1 MEAEWLREIWHD
13 VQMLAL
19 DMDAQQAR
27 VVGQTDDVQTQRML
41 APAVRRLRKLFVTH
55 VGENDDVVEEVWD
68 QFLSELWLATTR
80 VLASPRVPQVVLHAF
95 ASLIA
100 LFLQTEPTDEKKTPK
115 KKKAKTKK
123 SPTPKKKGKTKKK
136 KNDDSGEDATEEEEE
151 SDNEEQAVERSL
163 SELRVEMLTK
173 LLDATK
179 AEDKNVRLRACQ
191 MLQIVLNT
199 LDYIEYVLATVACD
213 TRLNIS

>member
-27 VVGQTDDVQTQRML
+27 AVGQTDDVQTQRML

-100 LFLQTEPTDEKKTPK
+100 LFLQAEPAEEKKKT
-115 KKKAKTKK
+115 KTKK
-123 SPTPKKKGKTKKK
+123 SPTPKKKKGKKKK
-136 KNDDSGEDATEEEEE
+136 KNEDSGEEAIDEED
-151 SDNEEQAVERSL
+151 SDTQEPAVERSL
-163 SELRVEMLTK
+163 SELRVEMLAK
-173 LLDATK
+173 LLEATK

-199 LDYIEYVLATVACD
+199 LEYIEYVPF
-213 TRLNIS
+213 IP

>member
-27 VVGQTDDVQTQRML
+27 AVGQTDDVQTQRML

-100 LFLQTEPTDEKKTPK
+100 LFLQAEPADEKKK
-115 KKKAKTKK
+115 KTKK
-123 SPTPKKKGKTKKK
+123 SPTPKKKKGKKK
-136 KNDDSGEDATEEEEE
+136 KNDDSGEDATEEEE
-151 SDNEEQAVERSL
+151 SDTQEQPVERSL
-163 SELRVEMLTK
+163 SELRVEMLAK
-173 LLDATK
+173 LLEATK

-199 LDYIEYVLATVACD
+199 LEYIEYVPF
-213 TRLNIS
+213 IP